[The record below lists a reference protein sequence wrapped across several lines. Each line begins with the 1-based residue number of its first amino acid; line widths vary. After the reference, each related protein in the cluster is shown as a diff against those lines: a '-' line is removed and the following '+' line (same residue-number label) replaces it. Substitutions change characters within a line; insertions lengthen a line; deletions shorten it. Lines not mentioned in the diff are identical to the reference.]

1 MSARTAFIVAAL
13 LSSVTAGAQQ
23 APVSGTFVSM
33 LGTDTVAVERYTRTG
48 SKLEGEFLSRYPR
61 VQLVRYVADLADGKF
76 RGISVATRAVEA
88 DPTAPPLFSMVTLLG
103 NTAATI
109 EVQRG
114 GRPATASSGRRSLR
128 GRVAPSIPGFPAPV
142 GLYEQILAFNAPAGR
157 DSMHVSLLGVTGPAT
172 MLLYRRARDTV
183 AFVSSFNQGWLEVA
197 SVDQAGRITRLDA
210 TATTVKTITQ
220 RAGPLDFDGLAKSW
234 AATEAARGRLG
245 RMSPLDSVRATVG
258 NANIEVVYGRPL
270 KRGRVVWGNVVK
282 WGEPWRTGANN
293 ATQLTTSADLIFGT
307 TVIPAG
313 KYTLWS
319 LPTPNGTQL
328 IINSQTGQWGT
339 QYDPARDVARLD
351 MTQTILTKPVEQ
363 FTISVAPQAA
373 GGSILRLAW
382 DNREFSIPF
391 RVR

>member
-1 MSARTAFIVAAL
+1 MSARNAFIIAAL
-13 LSSVTAGAQQ
+13 LLAVPAGAQQ
-23 APVSGTFVSM
+23 APISGTFVSM

-61 VQLVRYVADLADGKF
+61 VQVVRYVADLGEGRF
-76 RGISVATRAVEA
+76 RGISVATRTVDA
-88 DPTAPPLFSMVTLLG
+88 DPATPPLFSMVTLL
-103 NTAATI
+103 ADSVATI
-109 EVQRG
+109 EVQRA
-114 GRPATASSGRRSLR
+114 GRPDTAASGRRPFK
-128 GRVAPSIPGFPAPV
+128 GRVAPSIPGLPSPV
-142 GLYEQILAFNAPAGR
+142 GLYEQILAFNSPVGR

-172 MLLYRRARDTV
+172 MSLFRRSRDTV
-183 AFVSSFNQGWLEVA
+183 AMISSFNQGWLEVA
-197 SVDQAGRITRLDA
+197 NIDQAGRITRLDA

-220 RAGPLDFDGLAKSW
+220 RGGSIDFDAIAKSW
-234 AATEAARGRLG
+234 AAAEAARGRLG
-245 RMSPLDSVRATVG
+245 RMSPVDSVRATVG
-258 NANIEVVYGRPL
+258 TANIEVVYGRPF
-270 KRGRVVWGNVVK
+270 KRGRVVWGNVVE
-282 WGEPWRTGANN
+282 WGKPWRTGANN
-293 ATQLTTSADLIFGT
+293 ATQLTTSADLVFGT

-319 LPTPNGTQL
+319 LPTPTGTQL

-351 MTQTILTKPVEQ
+351 MTQTMLTKPVEQ